1 MEQMS
6 CTGRFVRPFV
16 RLLSRYPG
24 VAATSLDTF
33 RKLSQQQRVSLMA
46 GHDTLAHWVQS
57 TGDESLGL
65 KAGELMCLGEGGVL
79 EFAMHSAGSV
89 REGIEVSNR
98 YSRLFSDALEPSL
111 LIEGDRAII
120 RLDNKLPW
128 PRVVSDFTLSA
139 WYSMHIKVQLS
150 EAPAVEVWF
159 AHPAP
164 DDLEPYHRVF
174 APATLRFD
182 APYFGF
188 SFAAEHADKPLASS
202 DASLHAVHCELLESL
217 RARLSE
223 PQSFAL
229 RVRELVARELR
240 HGRPTA
246 WSVAR
251 QMQISRRTLV
261 RRLAEEGTT
270 FKAQL
275 DGLRCQL
282 ALSFVA
288 SPRLPLTEITG
299 LLGFSRV
306 PAFHRAFRRWTGQTP
321 IQYRES
327 AGSNAAAAL
336 SASGAA

>member
-6 CTGRFVRPFV
+6 CTGRFVRPFI

-24 VAATSLDTF
+24 FDAAALEPF
-33 RKLSQQQRVSLMA
+33 RKVSQQQRINLSA
-46 GHDTLAHWVQS
+46 AHETLTRWASS
-57 TGDESLGL
+57 TGDEDLGL

-79 EFAMHSAGSV
+79 EFAMHSAASV
-89 REGIEVSNR
+89 REGMDVANR
-98 YSRLFSDALEPSL
+98 YARLLSDALEPSL
-111 LIEGDRAII
+111 QVDGAQATI
-120 RLDNKLPW
+120 RLDSRVDA
-128 PRVVSDFTLSA
+128 PRAASDFTLSA
-139 WYSMHIKVQLS
+139 WYNTHVRVQLGDLPALEVWIAH
-150 EAPAVEVWF
+150 EAPADIREYERIF
-159 AHPAP
+159 AGAK
-164 DDLEPYHRVF
+164 
-174 APATLRFD
+174 LRFG
-182 APYFGF
+182 APCYGF
-188 SFAAEHADKPLASS
+188 AFEAEHADRPLASA

-217 RARLSE
+217 RARLAE

-261 RRLAEEGTT
+261 RRLAEENTT

-321 IQYRES
+321 IQYREAASS
-327 AGSNAAAAL
+327 AAM
-336 SASGAA
+336 